1 MFRRIGLIVAALAA
15 VMLVAAPAAA
25 QYDQQ
30 QWQQRKKKDTT
41 PPPPTLPPP
50 VVKGGPVAPKAP
62 AAQAGVCVPSG
73 FARLSRNCKVNTGGC
88 QRMPENCSLGWCCP

>member
-15 VMLVAAPAAA
+15 FMLVTAPAGAQYDPQKQWQKEKKKNAPQTPTTPVAPAAPA
-25 QYDQQ
+25 
-30 QWQQRKKKDTT
+30 K
-41 PPPPTLPPP
+41 
-50 VVKGGPVAPKAP
+50 VAPAP
-62 AAQAGVCVPSG
+62 GGACVPSG

>member
-15 VMLVAAPAAA
+15 FMLVAPPAGA
-25 QYDQQ
+25 QYDPQKN
-30 QWQQRKKKDTT
+30 WQQRDKKKT
-41 PPPPTLPPP
+41 PQTPT
-50 VVKGGPVAPKAP
+50 GPVAPAGPARVAP
-62 AAQAGVCVPSG
+62 PPQGGACVPSG